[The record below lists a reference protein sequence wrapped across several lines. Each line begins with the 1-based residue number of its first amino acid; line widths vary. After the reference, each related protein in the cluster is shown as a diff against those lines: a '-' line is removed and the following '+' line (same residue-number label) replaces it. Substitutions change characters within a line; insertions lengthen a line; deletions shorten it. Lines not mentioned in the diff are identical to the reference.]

1 MNQLANSSRKVNKK
15 GMQTDGRQIGNQ
27 KQGLKLTPVFPS
39 LSFLNSILRYA
50 VILSSQLY
58 FFSVIRAG

>member
-15 GMQTDGRQIGNQ
+15 GMEADGRQIGNQ
-27 KQGLKLTPVFPS
+27 KQGFKLTPVFPS
-39 LSFLNSILRYA
+39 LSFLNSILGYA

-58 FFSVIRAG
+58 FFFCNA